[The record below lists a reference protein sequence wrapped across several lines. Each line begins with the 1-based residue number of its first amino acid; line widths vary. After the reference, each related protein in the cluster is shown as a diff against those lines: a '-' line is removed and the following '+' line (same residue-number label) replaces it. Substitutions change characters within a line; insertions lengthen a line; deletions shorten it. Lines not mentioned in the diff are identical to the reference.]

1 MRGAFVRL
9 VVAAAILGT
18 STAGTVAVAGSATT
32 AATSTATKTVTKTV
46 TITTSGCGVHLW
58 CYKPATLTV
67 QRSTKVVWK
76 NMTLVPH
83 DVVPCTKAAC
93 KVSAGTGTD
102 KKFSSPI
109 INPKKTYT
117 FTFVHPGTYVYY
129 CLWHGYAV
137 MHGTIIVH

>member
-1 MRGAFVRL
+1 MRGAFVGL
-9 VVAAAILGT
+9 VVAAAILGM
-18 STAGTVAVAGSATT
+18 SAAGNVGVAGSATT
-32 AATSTATKTVTKTV
+32 TATTTATKTVT
-46 TITTSGCGVHLW
+46 ITASGCAGHLW

-83 DVVPCTKAAC
+83 DVMPCTKAAC
-93 KVSAGTGTD
+93 KVSPGTGTGT
-102 KKFSSPI
+102 KFASPI

-117 FTFVHPGTYVYY
+117 YTFLHPGTYVYY

>member
-1 MRGAFVRL
+1 MRGAFVRV
-9 VVAAAILGT
+9 VVAAVILGM
-18 STAGTVAVAGSATT
+18 SAAGNVGVAGSATT
-32 AATSTATKTVTKTV
+32 TATTTATKTVT
-46 TITTSGCGVHLW
+46 ITASGCGVHPW

-67 QRSTKVVWK
+67 QRSTKVEWK

-93 KVSAGTGTD
+93 KVSPGTGTD
-102 KKFSSPI
+102 KTFASPI

-117 FTFVHPGTYVYY
+117 FTFLHPGTYVYY

>member
-18 STAGTVAVAGSATT
+18 SIAGTVAVAGSATT
-32 AATSTATKTVTKTV
+32 TATKTV
-46 TITTSGCGVHLW
+46 TITTSGCGVHPW
-58 CYKPATLTV
+58 CYKPASLTV

-137 MHGTIIVH
+137 MHGTIIVR